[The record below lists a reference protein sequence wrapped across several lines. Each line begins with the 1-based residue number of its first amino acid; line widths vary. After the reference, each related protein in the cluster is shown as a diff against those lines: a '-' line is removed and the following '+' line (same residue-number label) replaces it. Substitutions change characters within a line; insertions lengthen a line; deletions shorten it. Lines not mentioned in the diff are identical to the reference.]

1 MYIDKLDDIVNKYNN
16 IYHNTIKMKPVDV
29 KSNTYI
35 DSNKEI
41 NDQHPKFKIGDTVR
55 ISKYKNNFAKGYTL
69 NWSEEPFVIKKDKNT
84 FPWTYIISD
93 LKGEEII
100 GKFYKKEL
108 QKTNQKVF
116 RIEKV
121 IKSKGDKL
129 YVKWKGYN
137 NSFNS

>member
-55 ISKYKNNFAKGYTL
+55 ISKHKNSFAKGYTL
-69 NWSEEPFVIKKDKNT
+69 NWSEEIFVIKKDKNT

-93 LKGEEII
+93 LKDEEII

-108 QKTNQKVF
+108 QKTNQKEF

-129 YVKWKGYN
+129 
-137 NSFNS
+137 